1 MKKSILLLVFTMCSF
16 ILNAQ
21 ERLEIDTSKSVI
33 KWSADYAFY
42 FNGHYGTIAFK
53 EGYFIK
59 TNKVIT
65 GGEFIIDI
73 NTIKNLDI
81 ENEEGNESLVDHLKN
96 EDFFDVKKFPTSKLV
111 ITQVKYQDST
121 HLKIYANLTIK
132 GITIP
137 IDFQAEV
144 DYNKEQMTTKFKID
158 RTRWNINYN
167 SKEIE
172 GKLKDGIISDAI
184 GFEVKLSL

>member
-1 MKKSILLLVFTMCSF
+1 MKKSILLLVITMCSF

-21 ERLEIDTSKSVI
+21 ERLEIDTSKSII

-59 TNKVIT
+59 TNEVIT

-81 ENEEGNESLVDHLKN
+81 ENKDGREGLVDHLKN

-111 ITQVKYQDST
+111 ITQVKYHDST
-121 HLKIYANLTIK
+121 HLKIHANLTIK